1 MTLPSD
7 SAMVDLAAA
16 TYNPGSVPWL
26 DQVENSIRV
35 FRSDRDAVTDIAI
48 QGTHDALG
56 WALDFAAW
64 PIEQHAGIDHPQL
77 GFLHAGFYA
86 AAQSIYPQILA
97 LAKQRSL
104 TIQGHSLGA
113 ALALLIGAE
122 LIVDGVPPLKIGAF
136 APPRV
141 GGDQFVKVVKSVP
154 YCAYRYAD
162 DPVPLVPFTIPPA
175 FLYRRVPFVQLGVS
189 TFEIEFE
196 DHHIANYVREV
207 KAFETKEAMAGA
219 A

>member
-1 MTLPSD
+1 MKLPTDSD
-7 SAMVDLAAA
+7 MVDLAAA
-16 TYNPGSVPWL
+16 AYNPTSVPWL
-26 DQVENSIRV
+26 DQIENAVRV
-35 FRSDRDAVTDIAI
+35 FRSDRDAVSDLAI
-48 QGTHDALG
+48 QGTHNDVG

-86 AAQSIYPQILA
+86 AARSVYPQILA
-97 LAKQRSL
+97 LAKDRRV
-104 TIQGHSLGA
+104 TVQGHSLGA
-113 ALALLIGAE
+113 ALTLLIGAE

-141 GGDQFVKVVKSVP
+141 GGDQFVKVATSAP
-154 YCAYRYAD
+154 YCAYRYAN

-175 FLYRRVPFVQLGVS
+175 FLYRRVPFVQLGAS
-189 TFEIEFE
+189 TFDIEFS
-196 DHHIANYVREV
+196 DHHIDNYVREV
-207 KAFETKEAMAGA
+207 KAFESKQAMAGA